1 MRSATLIESERDE
14 VQAIWGQLNAM
25 GKPKALVLDLSE
37 VGAADVQLVGGKC
50 ASLGELFRN
59 LVPRGVR
66 AVDGFAT
73 TSESYR
79 LLLLTNGLGDR
90 LRELMNGLDHN
101 DIRALNGAGREARA
115 LMLDTPLPA
124 QVNDAILDAYRRLCK
139 RLGRKPEVAVRSS
152 ATAEDLPDASFA
164 GQQDTILNVRGETH
178 LIEACHRCFASLW
191 TDRAIS
197 YRAARGY
204 DHFEVALSIGV
215 QPMVRSD
222 QACSGVMFTLDT
234 ESGFRDVVVINGA
247 WGLGEAIV
255 QGMATPDEWVVF
267 KPTLQTG
274 ARPIVSRRLGGKEV
288 KMVYGLDG
296 KGTRTRDV
304 VEAQRGRFVLG
315 DYEVLEL
322 ARWACLIED
331 HYSKLAGRST
341 PMDIEWAK
349 DGQTGELFILQ
360 ARPETVHASNRENY
374 IETYRLTGEHGPPL
388 VTGIAVGEKV
398 SHGRVHVLADPDH
411 LAEFKAGDV
420 LVTSMTDPAW
430 EPIMK
435 RAAAIV
441 TDRGGR
447 TCHSAIISRELGLP
461 CIVGTGNA
469 TQLLQSGMDVT
480 VSCSEGAHGNIYE
493 GLVEFAVDRRVVG
506 DEQRPRTQVMMNVGD
521 PDHAFAVAS
530 LPNDGVGL
538 ARLEFIINN
547 HIGIHPMALVRYP
560 NLENTDVVKEI
571 ERRIGEEDPRE
582 FFVRRLAEGIA
593 RIAAAFYPKPVIV
606 RMSDFKSNEYA
617 MLIGGQEFEPTEENP
632 MLGFRG
638 ASRYYD
644 DRYKEGFELE
654 CQALQRVRDDMGLVN
669 VLAMIPFCRTVAE
682 AERVVA
688 LMAEFGLQQGEHA
701 LEIYAMC
708 ELPANV
714 IYADEF
720 LRVFDGYSIGSND
733 LTQLTLGLDRD
744 SEMVAHLF
752 DERDGAVERMVTLA
766 IEAAQRAGKKIGI
779 CGQAPSDYPE
789 FARFLVEKGITS
801 ISLNPDTVLQT
812 THMIL
817 EVETELASQK
827 TSIKTDSPVRRRAER
842 SSLDIAPAFSGTG
855 VE

>member
-1 MRSATLIESERDE
+1 MTKSSH
-14 VQAIWGQLNAM
+14 
-25 GKPKALVLDLSE
+25 PLVLDLSQ
-37 VGAADVQLVGGKC
+37 VGADDVELVGGKC
-50 ASLGELFRN
+50 ASLGELFRS
-59 LVPRGVR
+59 LMPRGVR

-73 TSESYR
+73 TSEAYR
-79 LLLLTNGLGDR
+79 LLLHTDDLGSR
-90 LRELMNGLDHN
+90 LRELMTDLDHN
-101 DIRALNGAGREARA
+101 DLRALNEAGRETRA
-115 LMLDTPLPA
+115 LILDTPLPA
-124 QVNDAILDAYRRLCK
+124 SVHEAIIDSYRGLCK
-139 RLGRKPEVAVRSS
+139 RLGRTPEVAVRSS

-164 GQQDTILNVRGETH
+164 GQQDTILNVRGEQQ
-178 LIEACHRCFASLW
+178 LILACHRCFASLW

-197 YRAARGY
+197 YRAARGF

-215 QPMVRSD
+215 QPMVRAD

-255 QGMATPDEWVVF
+255 QGMATPDEWIVF
-267 KPTLQTG
+267 KPTLKEG
-274 ARPIVSRRLGGKEV
+274 ARPIVSRRIGGKEV

-296 KGTRTRDV
+296 RGTRTREV
-304 VEAQRGRFVLG
+304 VEAQRRRSCLS

-322 ARWACLIED
+322 ARWACSIEE
-331 HYSKLAGRST
+331 HYSERAGKPI

-349 DGQTGELFILQ
+349 DGYTGELFILQ
-360 ARPETVHASNRENY
+360 ARPETVHSTAHQTY
-374 IETYRLTGEHGPPL
+374 LETYRLTGEHGPPL
-388 VTGIAVGEKV
+388 VCGIAVGEKI
-398 SHGRVHVLADPDH
+398 SQGRVHVLAHPDH
-411 LAEFKAGDV
+411 LADFKAGDV
-420 LVTSMTDPAW
+420 LVTTITDPAW

-435 RAAAIV
+435 KAAAII

-447 TCHSAIISRELGLP
+447 TCHSAIISRELGLA

-469 TQLLQSGMDVT
+469 SSVLQTGTEVT
-480 VSCSEGAHGNIYE
+480 VSCAEGAHGYIYQ
-493 GLVEFAVDRRVVG
+493 GSIEFSIDRRVVG
-506 DEQRPRTQVMMNVGD
+506 EEERPRTQVMVNVGN
-521 PDHAFAVAS
+521 PDHAFSVAS

-560 NLENTDVVKEI
+560 NLQSPDVVREI

-582 FFVRRLAEGIA
+582 YFVRRLAEGIA
-593 RIAAAFYPKPVIV
+593 RIAAAFYPKAVIV

-617 MLIGGQEFEPTEENP
+617 MLIGGKEFEPDEENP

-644 DRYKEGFELE
+644 ERYREGFHLE
-654 CQALQRVRDDMGLVN
+654 CEALQRARDEMGLVN
-669 VLAMIPFCRTVAE
+669 VKAMIPFCRTVAE
-682 AERVVA
+682 AERVVN
-688 LMAEFGLQQGEHA
+688 LMAEFGLKQGEHG

-720 LRVFDGYSIGSND
+720 LSVFDGYSIGSND

-752 DERDGAVERMVTLA
+752 DERDGAVQKMVAMA
-766 IEAAQRAGKKIGI
+766 IEAAHRNGKKIGI

-789 FARFLVEKGITS
+789 FAEFLVEKGISS
-801 ISLNPDTVLQT
+801 ISLNPDTVIQT
-812 THMIL
+812 THKIL
-817 EVETELASQK
+817 EFEASL
-827 TSIKTDSPVRRRAER
+827 TRRPHERTRSRRSEER
-842 SSLDIAPAFSGTG
+842 SEALVEEADILPGLQPKC
-855 VE
+855 

>member
-1 MRSATLIESERDE
+1 MTQNST
-14 VQAIWGQLNAM
+14 
-25 GKPKALVLDLSE
+25 PLVLDLNE
-37 VGAADVQLVGGKC
+37 VGAGDVELVGGKC
-50 ASLGELFRN
+50 ASLGELFHT
-59 LVPRGVR
+59 LAPRGVR

-73 TSESYR
+73 TCEAYR
-79 LLLLTNGLGDR
+79 LLLESDGLGKR
-90 LRELMNGLDHN
+90 LRELMNGLNHEDLK
-101 DIRALNGAGREARA
+101 ALHAAGREARA
-115 LMLDTPLPA
+115 LMLDTPLP
-124 QVNDAILDAYRRLCK
+124 VPVHDAIVSAYKRLSE
-139 RLGRKPEVAVRSS
+139 RLGRDCEVAVRSS
-152 ATAEDLPDASFA
+152 ATAEDLPEASFA
-164 GQQDTILNVRGETH
+164 GQQDTILNVRGQDR
-178 LIEACHRCFASLW
+178 LIDACHRCFASLW

-197 YRAARGY
+197 YRAARGF
-204 DHFEVALSIGV
+204 DHFDVSLAIGV

-255 QGMATPDEWVVF
+255 QGMATPDEWIVF
-267 KPTLQTG
+267 KPTLASG
-274 ARPIVSRRLGGKEV
+274 ARPIVSRQLGTKEV

-304 VEAQRGRFVLG
+304 VDAQRQRFCLS
-315 DYEVLEL
+315 DYEVLQL
-322 ARWACLIED
+322 ARWACMIEN
-331 HYSKLAGRST
+331 HYSELAGRPT
-341 PMDIEWAK
+341 PMDLEWAK
-349 DGQTGELFILQ
+349 DGNTGELFILQ
-360 ARPETVHASNRENY
+360 ARPETVHASNHESY
-374 IETYRLTGEHGPPL
+374 IEIHKLTGEHNEP
-388 VTGIAVGEKV
+388 VATGIAVGERI
-398 SHGRVHVLADPDH
+398 SQGPVHVLAHADH
-411 LAEFKAGDV
+411 ITQFNEGAV

-435 RAAAIV
+435 KAAAIV

-447 TCHSAIISRELGLP
+447 TCHSAIVSRELGLP

-469 TQLLQSGMDVT
+469 TQVLQSGMDVT
-480 VSCSEGAHGNIYE
+480 VCCAEGARGNVYD
-493 GLVEFAVDRRVVG
+493 GLVEFAVEKRVV
-506 DEQRPRTQVMMNVGD
+506 DNENRPRTKVMMNVGD
-521 PDHAFAVAS
+521 PDHAFALAA

-560 NLENTDVVKEI
+560 HLQNPEVVREI

-593 RIAAAFYPKPVIV
+593 RIAAAFYPNPVIV

-644 DRYKEGFELE
+644 ERYREGFHLE
-654 CQALQRVRDDMGLVN
+654 CMALQRVREDMGLTN
-669 VLAMIPFCRTVAE
+669 VKAMIPFCRTVE
-682 AERVVA
+682 EGERVIG
-688 LMAEFGLQQGEHA
+688 LMAEFGVKQGEND

-708 ELPANV
+708 ELPSNV
-714 IYADEF
+714 VFADEF
-720 LRVFDGYSIGSND
+720 LRIFDGYSIGSND

-752 DERDGAVERMVTLA
+752 DERNGAVEKMVAMA
-766 IEAAQRAGKKIGI
+766 IDAAHRAGKKIGI

-789 FARFLVEKGITS
+789 FARFLVEKGISS
-801 ISLNPDTVLQT
+801 ISLNPDTVIQT
-812 THMIL
+812 TTFIL
-817 EVETELASQK
+817 EVEAEQK
-827 TSIKTDSPVRRRAER
+827 
-842 SSLDIAPAFSGTG
+842 
-855 VE
+855 

>member
-1 MRSATLIESERDE
+1 
-14 VQAIWGQLNAM
+14 
-25 GKPKALVLDLSE
+25 
-37 VGAADVQLVGGKC
+37 
-50 ASLGELFRN
+50 
-59 LVPRGVR
+59 
-66 AVDGFAT
+66 
-73 TSESYR
+73 
-79 LLLLTNGLGDR
+79 
-90 LRELMNGLDHN
+90 
-101 DIRALNGAGREARA
+101 
-115 LMLDTPLPA
+115 
-124 QVNDAILDAYRRLCK
+124 
-139 RLGRKPEVAVRSS
+139 
-152 ATAEDLPDASFA
+152 
-164 GQQDTILNVRGETH
+164 
-178 LIEACHRCFASLW
+178 
-191 TDRAIS
+191 
-197 YRAARGY
+197 
-204 DHFEVALSIGV
+204 
-215 QPMVRSD
+215 MVRSD
-222 QACSGVMFTLDT
+222 QACSGVMFSLDT

-255 QGMATPDEWVVF
+255 QGMATPDEWIVF
-267 KPTLQTG
+267 KPTLKTG
-274 ARPIVSRRLGGKEV
+274 ARPIVSRRIGTKEV

-296 KGTRTRDV
+296 RGTRTREV
-304 VEAQRGRFVLG
+304 VEAQRQRSCLS

-322 ARWACLIED
+322 ARWATIIED
-331 HYSKLAGRST
+331 HYSDLAHKPT

-349 DGQTGELFILQ
+349 DGHTGELFILQ
-360 ARPETVHASNRENY
+360 ARPETVHSSNHQPYVESY
-374 IETYRLTGEHGPPL
+374 KLTGEHGAPL
-388 VTGIAVGEKV
+388 VSGIAVGEKI
-398 SHGRVHVLADPDH
+398 SQGRVHVLADPDQ
-411 LAEFKAGDV
+411 LAQFQAGDV

-435 RAAAIV
+435 KAAAIV

-469 TQLLQSGMDVT
+469 TSVLKTGTQVT
-480 VSCSEGAHGNIYE
+480 VSCAEGAHGNIYE
-493 GLVEFAVDRRVVG
+493 GEIEFAVDRRVIG
-506 DEQRPRTQVMMNVGD
+506 NEERPRTQVMMNVGD

-560 NLENTDVVKEI
+560 HLKKPEDVKEI
-571 ERRIGEEDPRE
+571 ERRIGEEDPRD
-582 FFVRRLAEGIA
+582 FFVRRLAEGIG

-617 MLIGGQEFEPTEENP
+617 MLIGGHEFEPVEENP

-644 DRYKEGFELE
+644 ERYREGFHLE
-654 CQALQRVRDDMGLVN
+654 CLALQRVREDMGLVN
-669 VLAMIPFCRTVAE
+669 VKAMIPFCRTIAE
-682 AERVVA
+682 AERVVT
-688 LMAEFGLQQGEHA
+688 LMTEFGLKQGEHD

-789 FARFLVEKGITS
+789 FAEFLVQKGISS
-801 ISLNPDTVLQT
+801 ISLNPDTVVQT
-812 THMIL
+812 THKIL
-817 EVETELASQK
+817 EVENSLAAKSK
-827 TSIKTDSPVRRRAER
+827 PVIITSTVIDSDVVQTIDGPEQ
-842 SSLDIAPAFSGTG
+842 
-855 VE
+855 

>member
-1 MRSATLIESERDE
+1 MPSAS
-14 VQAIWGQLNAM
+14 
-25 GKPKALVLDLSE
+25 KPLVMDLSQ
-37 VGAADVQLVGGKC
+37 VGVEDVAIVGGKC
-50 ASLGELFRN
+50 ASLGELFRS
-59 LVPRGVR
+59 LSPQGVR

-73 TSESYR
+73 TSEAYH
-79 LLLLTNGLGDR
+79 LLLKTDELGTR
-90 LRELMNGLDHN
+90 LRELMNGLDCN
-101 DIRALNGAGREARA
+101 DIRALNEAGKQARA
-115 LMLDTPLPA
+115 LMLDTPLP
-124 QVNDAILDAYRRLCK
+124 VPVHGAIIDSYRRLCE
-139 RLGRKPEVAVRSS
+139 RLGRTPEVAVRSS

-164 GQQDTILNVRGETH
+164 GQQDTILNVRGEKQ
-178 LIEACHRCFASLW
+178 LIEACHRCYASLW

-197 YRAARGY
+197 YRAARSF

-222 QACSGVMFTLDT
+222 QACSGVIFTLDT

-255 QGMATPDEWVVF
+255 QGMATPDEWIVF
-267 KPTLQTG
+267 KPTLKMG
-274 ARPIVSRRLGGKEV
+274 ARPIVSRRLGSKEV

-296 KGTRTRDV
+296 RGTRTREV
-304 VEAQRGRFVLG
+304 VEAQRQRSCLN

-322 ARWACLIED
+322 ARWACTIEEY
-331 HYSKLAGRST
+331 YSNLAGKPT

-349 DGQTGELFILQ
+349 DGYTGELFILQ
-360 ARPETVHASNRENY
+360 ARPETVHSTNHQTY
-374 IETYRLTGEHGPPL
+374 LETYKLTGEHAEPL
-388 VTGIAVGEKV
+388 VSGIAVGEKI
-398 SHGRVHVLADPDH
+398 SQGRVHVLSDPDH
-411 LAEFKAGDV
+411 LTEFQAGDV

-435 RAAAIV
+435 KAAAIV

-469 TQLLQSGMDVT
+469 TSILKSGIQVT
-480 VSCSEGAHGNIYE
+480 VSCAEGAHGNVYE
-493 GLVEFAVDRRVVG
+493 GEIEFAVDRRIVG
-506 DEQRPRTQVMMNVGD
+506 KEKRPQTQVMMNVGD

-560 NLENTDVVKEI
+560 QLQNEKVVREI
-571 ERRIGEEDPRE
+571 ERRIGEEDPRD

-617 MLIGGQEFEPTEENP
+617 MLIGGQEFEPVEENP

-644 DRYKEGFELE
+644 ERYREGFHLE
-654 CQALQRVRDDMGLVN
+654 CLALQHVREEMGLKN
-669 VLAMIPFCRTVAE
+669 VKAMIPFCRTIAE
-682 AERVVA
+682 AERVVS
-688 LMAEFGLQQGEHA
+688 LMAEFGLKQGENE

-714 IYADEF
+714 IFADEF

-752 DERDGAVERMVTLA
+752 DERDGAVERMVSLA
-766 IEAAQRAGKKIGI
+766 IEAAHRAGKKIGI

-789 FARFLVEKGITS
+789 FAEFLVEKGISS
-801 ISLNPDTVLQT
+801 ISLNPDTVIQT
-812 THMIL
+812 THKIL
-817 EVETELASQK
+817 EVENSLRAGNKSAESQ
-827 TSIKTDSPVRRRAER
+827 PV
-842 SSLDIAPAFSGTG
+842 IAPELINQELVSTG
-855 VE
+855 EVVQRDLTS

>member
-1 MRSATLIESERDE
+1 MS
-14 VQAIWGQLNAM
+14 
-25 GKPKALVLDLSE
+25 KASDRLVLDLLE
-37 VGAADVQLVGGKC
+37 VGADDVGRVGGKG
-50 ASLGELFRN
+50 ANLGELFRS
-59 LVPRGVR
+59 LTKRGVR

-73 TSESYR
+73 TSEVYRR
-79 LLLLTNGLGDR
+79 LLETNGLGER
-90 LRELMNGLDHN
+90 LRELMSGLDY
-101 DIRALNGAGREARA
+101 DDMDALNRAGREARA

-124 QVNDAILDAYRRLCK
+124 EVDDAILDAYRRLCE
-139 RLGRKPEVAVRSS
+139 RVQRACEVAVRSS
-152 ATAEDLPDASFA
+152 ATAEDLADASFA
-164 GQQDTILNVRGETH
+164 GQQDTILNVHGEDH
-178 LIEACHRCFASLW
+178 LIDACHRCFASLW

-197 YRAARGY
+197 YRAARGFN
-204 DHFEVALSIGV
+204 HFDVALSVCV

-222 QACSGVMFTLDT
+222 LASSGVMFTLDT
-234 ESGFRDVVVINGA
+234 ESGFRDAVVINGA

-267 KPTLQTG
+267 KPTLKTG

-288 KMVYGLDG
+288 KMVYGVEG
-296 KGTRTRDV
+296 RGTRTREV
-304 VEAQRGRFVLG
+304 VEAQRQRFVLD
-315 DYEVLEL
+315 DYEVLQL
-322 ARWACLIED
+322 ARWACIIEE
-331 HYSKLAGRST
+331 HYSVRAGQQQ

-349 DGQTGELFILQ
+349 DGKSGELFVVQ
-360 ARPETVHASNRENY
+360 ARPETVHSMNRENFVESY
-374 IETYRLTGEHGPPL
+374 KLTGERGLPL
-388 VTGIAVGEKV
+388 TTGIAVGERV
-398 SHGRVHVLADPDH
+398 AQGRVHVLEHPDH
-411 LAEFKAGDV
+411 LNEFSAGDV

-461 CIVGTGNA
+461 CIVGTGGA
-469 TQLLQSGMDVT
+469 TATLQTGMDVT
-480 VSCSEGAHGNIYE
+480 VSCAEGAQGNVYE
-493 GLVEFAVDRRVVG
+493 GRVEFSVERRVVTN
-506 DEQRPRTQVMMNVGD
+506 EERPRTQVMMNVGD
-521 PDHAFAVAS
+521 PDHAFALAS

-560 NLENTDVVKEI
+560 KLKRAEDVREI
-571 ERRIGEEDPRE
+571 ERRINEEDPQD
-582 FFVRRLAEGIA
+582 FFVRNLSEGIG

-617 MLIGGQEFEPTEENP
+617 MLIGGQEFEPVEENP

-644 DRYKEGFELE
+644 DRYREGFRLE
-654 CQALQRVRDDMGLVN
+654 CMALRRVREEMGLVN
-669 VLAMIPFCRTVAE
+669 AKAMIPFCRTVE
-682 AERVVA
+682 EGEKVIS
-688 LMAEFGLQQGEHA
+688 LMREHGLKQGEKG

-714 IYADEF
+714 VFADEF

-733 LTQLTLGLDRD
+733 LTQLALGLDRD

-752 DERDGAVERMVTLA
+752 DERNGAVEKMIAQA
-766 IEAAQRAGKKIGI
+766 IDAAHRAGKKIGI

-789 FARFLVEKGITS
+789 FAQFLVERGITS
-801 ISLNPDTVLQT
+801 ISLNPDTVIQT
-812 THMIL
+812 TGVIL
-817 EVETELASQK
+817 GAEVQLAARGNGKQETSNI
-827 TSIKTDSPVRRRAER
+827 T
-842 SSLDIAPAFSGTG
+842 PAG
-855 VE
+855 VADTPAVLYNFMDEGPK

>member
-1 MRSATLIESERDE
+1 MK
-14 VQAIWGQLNAM
+14 NN
-25 GKPKALVLDLSE
+25 KPLVLDLSE
-37 VGAADVQLVGGKC
+37 VGADDVALVGGKC
-50 ASLGELFRN
+50 ASLGELFRA
-59 LVPRGVR
+59 LRPRGVR
-66 AVDGFAT
+66 CVDGFAT
-73 TSESYR
+73 TSEAYR
-79 LLLLTNGLGDR
+79 LLLNTDGLGTR
-90 LRELMNGLDHN
+90 LRELMEGLDHEN
-101 DIRALNGAGREARA
+101 IKALNKAGREARA
-115 LMLDTPLPA
+115 LMLDTELPTT
-124 QVNDAILDAYRRLCK
+124 VNDAILDAYSRLCD
-139 RLGRKPEVAVRSS
+139 RTHRSCEVAVRSS

-164 GQQDTILNVRGETH
+164 GQQDTILNVRGEDR

-197 YRAARGY
+197 YRAARGF
-204 DHFEVALSIGV
+204 DHFEVALAIGV

-222 QACSGVMFTLDT
+222 LACSGVMFTLDT

-267 KPTLQTG
+267 KPTLRTG
-274 ARPIVSRRLGGKEV
+274 SRPIVSRRLGSKEI
-288 KMVYGLDG
+288 KMVYGLDER
-296 KGTRTRDV
+296 GTREVSV
-304 VEAQRGRFVLG
+304 VDAQRQRFSLN
-315 DYEVLEL
+315 DYEVLQL
-322 ARWACLIED
+322 AQWACAIED
-331 HYSKLAGRST
+331 HYSERVGHEQ

-349 DGQTGELFILQ
+349 DGRSGELFILQ
-360 ARPETVHASNRENY
+360 ARPETVHATRRENY
-374 IETYRLTGEHGPPL
+374 IETYKLTGEHAMPL
-388 VTGIAVGEKV
+388 ATGMAVGERI
-398 SHGRVHVLADPDH
+398 GQGPVHVLLDPDH
-411 LAEFKAGDV
+411 LADFKEGDV

-441 TDRGGR
+441 TERGGR

-469 TQLLQSGMDVT
+469 TEKLTTGIEAT
-480 VSCSEGAHGNIYE
+480 VSCAEGAQGNVYE
-493 GLVEFAVDRRVVG
+493 GLVDFVVERRTM
-506 DEQRPRTQVMMNVGD
+506 EPEKRPRTQVMMNVGD
-521 PDHAFAVAS
+521 PDHAFALAS

-560 NLENTDVVKEI
+560 NLKRDEDRREI
-571 ERRIGEEDPRE
+571 ARRIGEEDPRE
-582 FFVRRLAEGIA
+582 FFVRCLSEGVG

-617 MLIGGQEFEPTEENP
+617 RLIGGQEFEPVEENP

-644 DRYKEGFELE
+644 ERYQEGFRLE
-654 CQALQRVRDDMGLVN
+654 CAALQRVRDDMGLVN
-669 VLAMIPFCRTVAE
+669 VKTMIPFCRTVEE

-688 LMAEFGLQQGEHA
+688 LMGEFGLKQGERE

-714 IYADEF
+714 VFADEF

-733 LTQLTLGLDRD
+733 LTQLALGLDRD

-752 DERDGAVERMVTLA
+752 DERNGAVEKMVAMA
-766 IEAAQRAGKKIGI
+766 IEAAHRAGKKIGI

-789 FARFLVEKGITS
+789 FARFLVERGITS

-812 THMIL
+812 THIINEAEAKLPGAGTAEL
-817 EVETELASQK
+817 EPQAKAQV
-827 TSIKTDSPVRRRAER
+827 V
-842 SSLDIAPAFSGTG
+842 
-855 VE
+855 V

>member
-1 MRSATLIESERDE
+1 MRKSSEH
-14 VQAIWGQLNAM
+14 
-25 GKPKALVLDLSE
+25 LVLDLSQ
-37 VGAADVQLVGGKC
+37 VGADDVALVGGKC
-50 ASLGELFRN
+50 ASLGELFRS
-59 LVPRGVR
+59 LAPRGVR

-73 TSESYR
+73 TSEAYR
-79 LLLLTNGLGDR
+79 LLLETNGLGAR
-90 LRELMNGLDHN
+90 LRELMSGLDHN
-101 DIRALNGAGREARA
+101 DIRALNDAGREARA
-115 LMLDTPLPA
+115 LMLDTPLP
-124 QVNDAILDAYRRLCK
+124 QEVHDAIIGGYRQLCK
-139 RLGRKPEVAVRSS
+139 RLGREPEVAVRSS
-152 ATAEDLPDASFA
+152 ATAEDLPEASFA
-164 GQQDTILNVRGETH
+164 GQQDTILNVRSEDR
-178 LIEACHRCFASLW
+178 LLEACHRCFASLW

-197 YRAARGY
+197 YRAARGF
-204 DHFEVALSIGV
+204 DHFEVALSIGI

-267 KPTLQTG
+267 KPTLKTG
-274 ARPIVSRRLGGKEV
+274 ARPIVSRRLGSKEV
-288 KMVYGLDG
+288 KMVYGLDDR
-296 KGTRTRDV
+296 GTRVREV
-304 VEAQRGRFVLG
+304 VESQRGRFVLG

-322 ARWACLIED
+322 ARWACMIED
-331 HYSKLAGRST
+331 HYSERAGRPT

-349 DGQTGELFILQ
+349 DGYTGELFILQ
-360 ARPETVHASNRENY
+360 ARPETVHSVNHETY
-374 IETYRLTGEHGPPL
+374 VETYRLNGEHGAPL
-388 VTGIAVGEKV
+388 VTGIAVGEKI
-398 SHGRVHVLADPDH
+398 SQGRVHVLADPGH

-435 RAAAIV
+435 KAAAIV

-461 CIVGTGNA
+461 CIVGTGNG
-469 TQLLQSGMDVT
+469 THILQTGSEVT
-480 VSCSEGAHGNIYE
+480 VCCAEGTHGNIYE
-493 GLVEFAVDRRVVG
+493 GLIDFAVDRRVVG

-521 PDHAFAVAS
+521 PDHALALAS

-560 NLENTDVVKEI
+560 HLQSPEIVREI

-582 FFVRRLAEGIA
+582 YFVRRLSEGIG

-644 DRYKEGFELE
+644 DRYREGFQLE
-654 CQALQRVRDDMGLVN
+654 CLALQCVREEMGLVN
-669 VLAMIPFCRTVAE
+669 VKAMIPFCRTVEE

-688 LMAEFGLQQGEHA
+688 LMAEFGLRRGEHD

-752 DERDGAVERMVTLA
+752 DERNGAVERMVALA
-766 IEAAQRAGKKIGI
+766 IEAANRAGKKIGI

-801 ISLNPDTVLQT
+801 ISLNPDTVIQT
-812 THMIL
+812 THVIL
-817 EVETELASQK
+817 EAEANLPAKKIVEDRKRVNPQRVTVA
-827 TSIKTDSPVRRRAER
+827 TGAPV
-842 SSLDIAPAFSGTG
+842 
-855 VE
+855 VENVGD